1 MNREYLLKVIEKHF
15 FVLSKEEIAEQIAKT
30 HYFKLPDFLVE
41 ALQTQDP
48 RLNSISN
55 LTTIHMSIV
64 KIIETLSKRISSEK
78 ANLCFDLERDELRD
92 DTLLLISAHYHY
104 PAFVTTSLF
113 ADFIQIVLLKKI
125 LLT

>member
-1 MNREYLLKVIEKHF
+1 MKREYLLKVIEKHF
-15 FVLSKEEIAEQIAKT
+15 FVLSKEEIAEQIKET

-55 LTTIHMSIV
+55 LTTVHMVVAKTIDDV
-64 KIIETLSKRISSEK
+64 SKQISSQK
-78 ANLCFDLERDELRD
+78 ADLCFDLNRDELRD
-92 DTLLLISAHYHY
+92 DTLLLISIYYHY
-104 PAFVTTSLF
+104 PAFVSNSLI
-113 ADFIQIVLLKKI
+113 ADFIWQVLLKKI